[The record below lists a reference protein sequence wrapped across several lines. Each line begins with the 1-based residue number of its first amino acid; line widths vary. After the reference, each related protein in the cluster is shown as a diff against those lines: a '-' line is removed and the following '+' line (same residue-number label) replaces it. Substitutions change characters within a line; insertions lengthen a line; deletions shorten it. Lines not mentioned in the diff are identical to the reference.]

1 LHWYDLIGCIPL
13 NAFRFV
19 RIFRLFSILLRLH
32 KLKIINIRQ
41 LYMYRIMRIYYN
53 VLVEEISDRV
63 VIKIIDGVQD
73 EIRGGG
79 PVVEDIIENVLKP
92 KQDIIS
98 TWLSHRLKTA
108 AAVNYAHHR
117 DDIKAYI
124 DAAIAG
130 AIRKDGKIEAIEQVP
145 FMGKVISGTIQSSI
159 SDIVYHIIDS
169 AMHDL
174 ASDRN
179 KVLVNEV
186 TNIVFD
192 AIEQKEQDVQLQ
204 EIAIDTFIR
213 TLDIIKAQV
222 GVKKWKTR
230 YDTTIP
236 DAAKRDS

>member
-1 LHWYDLIGCIPL
+1 
-13 NAFRFV
+13 
-19 RIFRLFSILLRLH
+19 
-32 KLKIINIRQ
+32 
-41 LYMYRIMRIYYN
+41 
-53 VLVEEISDRV
+53 
-63 VIKIIDGVQD
+63 
-73 EIRGGG
+73 
-79 PVVEDIIENVLKP
+79 
-92 KQDIIS
+92 
-98 TWLSHRLKTA
+98 
-108 AAVNYAHHR
+108 
-117 DDIKAYI
+117 
-124 DAAIAG
+124 
-130 AIRKDGKIEAIEQVP
+130 
-145 FMGKVISGTIQSSI
+145 
-159 SDIVYHIIDS
+159 
-169 AMHDL
+169 MHDL